1 MRVRRAPLA
10 LVGLAVVASA
20 ACSASGGDKVEA
32 AVPSS
37 TPSTAVSSGTVAPAV
52 APLTGLSDGSGA
64 WAERPAISVKIDNA
78 PKARPQAGLNQ
89 ADVVI
94 EEKVEDGVTR
104 FFTIFHSADADPVGP
119 VRSARTTDIELA
131 TPLNRPLFAY
141 SGTNATFQQQVD
153 QAPLVDVGINKAAAD
168 YRRER
173 SRPAPY
179 NLFSSTAALFRRA
192 PADSKAPAALF
203 RYWYGKRGKAAGEK
217 PAANVHVE
225 FLGDHI
231 DTLVDYQ
238 WDAKARVW
246 RRSTD
251 GTPHVDP
258 QGAQVSPRNVVV
270 QFVEYVD
277 TGQRDRSN
285 TVVPEAKLL
294 GEGEVWVLTQGVV
307 VKGRWSRPTAERP
320 TAYTDAKGA
329 PILLTPG
336 QTWVELAPVGQARLG

>member
-1 MRVRRAPLA
+1 MPSSRRRRAVLAALLAGA
-10 LVGLAVVASA
+10 LVVT
-20 ACSASGGDKVEA
+20 ACGGDDDEKPRPKA
-32 AVPSS
+32 TTTT
-37 TPSTAVSSGTVAPAV
+37 TPAPRDA
-52 APLTGLSDGSGA
+52 APLTGLSQPDA
-64 WAERPAISVKIDNA
+64 ALRTRVALVVKIDNA
-78 PKARPQAGLNQ
+78 PKARPQAGVNQ

-119 VRSARTTDIELA
+119 VRSSRSTDIELA
-131 TPLNRPLFAY
+131 TPLNRPLFSY

-168 YRRER
+168 YHRDR

-179 NLFSSTAALFRRA
+179 NLFSSTSALFRRA
-192 PADSKAPAALF
+192 PADSKPPKPLF
-203 RYWYGKRGKAAGEK
+203 RYWYGKRRKAAGEAK
-217 PAANVHVE
+217 AGGVHVE

-258 QGAQVSPRNVVV
+258 QGTQVSPRNVVV

-294 GEGEVWVLTQGVV
+294 GEGDVWVLTQGVV
-307 VKGRWSRPTAERP
+307 VKGRWARASAERA
-320 TAYTDAKGA
+320 TTYTDPKGA

-336 QTWVELAPVGQARLG
+336 QTWVELAPIGQARLT